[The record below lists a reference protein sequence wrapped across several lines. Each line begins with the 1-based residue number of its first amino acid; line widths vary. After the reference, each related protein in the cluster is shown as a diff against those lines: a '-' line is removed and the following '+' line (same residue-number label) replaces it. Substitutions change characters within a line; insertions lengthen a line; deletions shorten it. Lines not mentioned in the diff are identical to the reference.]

1 MRAEFKILSQFEFPF
16 VLPMSGWI
24 KYLLIGFTIVLFSR
38 YELLHRNL
46 ASDPDFV
53 KLFTSVEFQ

>member
-1 MRAEFKILSQFEFPF
+1 
-16 VLPMSGWI
+16 MSGWI